1 MVAENDFSELGEDAA
16 SCSGILDLI
25 DDGLLA
31 LQEDTK
37 ANPGNEGPEVWV
49 DNVFR
54 GSLAAIQ
61 SEDGKFNLT
70 QDEFL
75 QFIRTRA
82 ETILR
87 TCPDSVERKAYV
99 ATGLPL
105 SAAKNLYRDR
115 DEFLQKAQEIADAE
129 QPMQAI
135 VEFVAWLEE
144 WARDHS
150 SAVVEKL
157 PESDVMNLVRE
168 LWIAGAPMRI
178 ILDETDEADAIC
190 KNIYGYQVPWLVHAA
205 AQQIRQMGN
214 EELSDTLASV
224 ALLVELGV
232 PSETAA
238 WIFLAGVRSRA
249 ASTELAQ
256 CGVDL
261 GTSPSTVRRR
271 LRNKDT
277 VDELASC
284 VSEATQAWLDLH
296 WAESAQEKFD
306 LPKFPS
312 FKAEKLEGQDTLLVR
327 TDGGRTYLC
336 SPDGTQKMAVKV
348 SRKWPFD
355 RIADDYSFSF
365 VRSDGKFQFTVRDPH
380 IGD

>member
-1 MVAENDFSELGEDAA
+1 
-16 SCSGILDLI
+16 
-25 DDGLLA
+25 
-31 LQEDTK
+31 
-37 ANPGNEGPEVWV
+37 
-49 DNVFR
+49 
-54 GSLAAIQ
+54 LAAIQ

-87 TCPDSVERKAYV
+87 TCPDSTERKAYV

-115 DEFLQKAQEIADAE
+115 NEFLQKAQEIADAE
-129 QPMQAI
+129 QSTQAI
-135 VEFVAWLEE
+135 IEFVAWLEE

-150 SAVVEKL
+150 SAVVEEL

-168 LWIAGAPMRI
+168 PWIIGTPMRD

-261 GTSPSTVRRR
+261 GASPSEVRRR
-271 LRNKDT
+271 LRKKDIL
-277 VDELASC
+277 DDLASR
-284 VSEATQAWLDLH
+284 VSEATRAWLDLH
-296 WAESAQEKFD
+296 WSESAREEVD
-306 LPKFPS
+306 LPDFPP
-312 FKAEKLEGQDTLLVR
+312 FEVEKLETQDTLLVR
-327 TDGGRTYLC
+327 TDGVRTYLC
-336 SPDGTQKMAVKV
+336 SPDGTQRMAVKV

-365 VRSDGKFQFTVRDPH
+365 VQSDGKFQFTVRDPH
-380 IGD
+380 IVD